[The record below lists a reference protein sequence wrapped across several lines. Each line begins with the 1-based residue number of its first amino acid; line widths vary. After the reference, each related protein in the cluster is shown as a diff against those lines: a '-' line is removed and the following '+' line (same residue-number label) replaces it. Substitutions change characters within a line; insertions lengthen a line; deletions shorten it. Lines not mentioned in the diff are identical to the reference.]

1 MKILLLGKNGQIG
14 WELQRSLAPLGE
26 VIALGRHDAP
36 CGDFMQPSNLAEG
49 IKSIS
54 PDVIVN
60 AAAYT
65 RVDDAESDSRTA
77 MLVNASAVRT
87 IAQAA
92 AQIGAWLV
100 HYSTDYVFDGRGS
113 HYWRET
119 DQPNPL
125 NEYGRSKFAGEEGIK
140 ASGCNHL
147 VFRTS
152 WVYGQRGTNFA
163 KTMLALAKSRDYMQ
177 VVDDQAGA
185 PTRADFV
192 ADVTAHV
199 LRIAMADPQLS
210 GTYHLAASGETT
222 WYGYAKYLIARAR
235 AAGMSLKACESDIE
249 PVSSCRFPLPAKRPA
264 NSRLD
269 TTKLRETFGL
279 HMPDWKTGID
289 RLIAELIDA

>member
-1 MKILLLGKNGQIG
+1 
-14 WELQRSLAPLGE
+14 
-26 VIALGRHDAP
+26 
-36 CGDFMQPSNLAEG
+36 
-49 IKSIS
+49 
-54 PDVIVN
+54 
-60 AAAYT
+60 
-65 RVDDAESDSRTA
+65 
-77 MLVNASAVRT
+77 SAVRT

-125 NEYGRSKFAGEEGIK
+125 NEYGRSKLAGEEGIE

-152 WVYGQRGTNFA
+152 WVYGQRRTNFA
-163 KTMLALAKSRDYMQ
+163 KTMLALAKSRDYLQ
-177 VVDDQAGA
+177 VFDDQAGA

-222 WYGYAKYLIARAR
+222 WYG
-235 AAGMSLKACESDIE
+235 
-249 PVSSCRFPLPAKRPA
+249 
-264 NSRLD
+264 
-269 TTKLRETFGL
+269 
-279 HMPDWKTGID
+279 
-289 RLIAELIDA
+289 